1 MQSNTPALLFLPSR
15 PVFVEAILERC
26 LLNFMVHLEAV
37 VCGVV
42 EVCHVILRDVSRF
55 FSTQFITVKVD
66 YILGIIPPKIHT
78 TAFFSI

>member
-42 EVCHVILRDVSRF
+42 EVYHVILRDVS
-55 FSTQFITVKVD
+55 SQFITVKVD

-78 TAFFSI
+78 TAFFST